1 MRQGTFGQAASNAH
15 TTLEKQSTLLTGMVQ
30 ASVKKLEVCGLVKN
44 RMPAARDGHSAV
56 MVGQDRMIIFG
67 GDRHRVPFSDMF
79 TMSVKEQ
86 LHNKNIYQ

>member
-1 MRQGTFGQAASNAH
+1 
-15 TTLEKQSTLLTGMVQ
+15 MVQ